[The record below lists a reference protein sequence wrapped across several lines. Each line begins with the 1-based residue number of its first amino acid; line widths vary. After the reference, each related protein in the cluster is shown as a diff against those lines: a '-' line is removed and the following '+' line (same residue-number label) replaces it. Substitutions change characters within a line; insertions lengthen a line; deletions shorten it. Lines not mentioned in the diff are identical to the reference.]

1 LRLVRASLCASR
13 ERDDLGDV
21 ALEVLLEALRVPGEL
36 AAEPVPVAVADRSP
50 GVAHHPV
57 GAGLADPGCVEERVE
72 AVAALVQRHARE
84 LRRLPGV
91 LGVPADSPGNERLGV
106 DLGLQPVKRSPSW
119 GEKGVTSMR
128 RVFVV
133 GALVASVSL
142 ALMASS
148 AASAPLVDRFH
159 GTFSD
164 TFPDNIC
171 GIDGTTV
178 VSGMDNIQVFAD
190 GTFKDQFRQN
200 AVFTSAATGKSVEIF
215 VAQQFTGVGP
225 IDNGDGTVTF
235 VSTFKGLP
243 EKINLPNGPVLSRD
257 AGFVSFNDTFDAT
270 TGDFLGETISPEN
283 GPHPDLDSGFALF
296 CDVIVPALS

>member
-1 LRLVRASLCASR
+1 MRRLF
-13 ERDDLGDV
+13 
-21 ALEVLLEALRVPGEL
+21 ALTGL
-36 AAEPVPVAVADRSP
+36 AAT
-50 GVAHHPV
+50 
-57 GAGLADPGCVEERVE
+57 L
-72 AVAALVQRHARE
+72 L
-84 LRRLPGV
+84 
-91 LGVPADSPGNERLGV
+91 
-106 DLGLQPVKRSPSW
+106 
-119 GEKGVTSMR
+119 
-128 RVFVV
+128 
-133 GALVASVSL
+133 L
-142 ALMASS
+142 ALMASTTG
-148 AASAPLVDRFH
+148 AAPIVSHFH

-178 VSGMDNIQVFAD
+178 VSGMDNIQEFAD

-225 IDNGDGTVTF
+225 IDNGDGTITF

-243 EKINLPNGPVLSRD
+243 EMLKLPNGPILSRD

-270 TGDFLGETISPEN
+270 TGEFLGETISPEN

-296 CDVIVPALS
+296 CDVIVPALT